1 MDARCSTAA
10 SVRTPHVSTACMCR
24 LVELDARGICSTYGV
39 TVGPT
44 LSACDQDSSPRRDC
58 TAHCGRSTTCGGRT
72 EGDTIQPVMT
82 ALHEHYVWQ
91 VNEAVA
97 EDRMNLVQ
105 QLNEEYI
112 EEALRLIL
120 ATA

>member
-1 MDARCSTAA
+1 M
-10 SVRTPHVSTACMCR
+10 
-24 LVELDARGICSTYGV
+24 
-39 TVGPT
+39 
-44 LSACDQDSSPRRDC
+44 
-58 TAHCGRSTTCGGRT
+58 
-72 EGDTIQPVMT
+72 QPVMT
-82 ALHEHYVWQ
+82 ALHEHYVWR